1 MLTASPESL
10 QENHLHRAANVQ
22 GCRVAS
28 MSSLRELMTVLQ
40 LKAAHSPAAAL
51 HLTVPAPVQG
61 KNEMN
66 RRVVSLVYSLLPRSS
81 TFRRSWVR
89 LCKRALW
96 WTWVLFFTI
105 NAFWSVRL
113 HICTSCTFPR
123 LCWSALRC
131 LFSHYKPTSIRLS
144 LVRLKM

>member
-1 MLTASPESL
+1 MLTASPESF

-22 GCRVAS
+22 GCRTAS

-40 LKAAHSPAAAL
+40 HKAAHSPAAAL
-51 HLTVPAPVQG
+51 HLTVPAPVHG

-66 RRVVSLVYSLLPRSS
+66 RVVSLVYSLLPRSS

-89 LCKRALW
+89 LSKRALW

-113 HICTSCTFPR
+113 HSCTSCTFSR
-123 LCWSALRC
+123 LRWSTLRC
-131 LFSHYKPTSIRLS
+131 CRRTSIRVS
-144 LVRLKM
+144 LVRLEM